1 MKQWQY
7 IYDLAY
13 DQNVKGKKF
22 PIWGTC
28 LGFEAIIYRTSNYKI
43 KTTEVDQINVN
54 KKLNWIKK
62 NYKNSYFEEE
72 LRSSIAIALTESKR
86 SSVLYFT

>member
-13 DQNVKGKKF
+13 QQNVKGKKF

-28 LGFEAIIYRTSNYKI
+28 LGFEAIVYRNSQYKI
-43 KTTEVDQINVN
+43 KTTEVD
-54 KKLNWIKK
+54 
-62 NYKNSYFEEE
+62 
-72 LRSSIAIALTESKR
+72 
-86 SSVLYFT
+86 